1 MHTENTQNQASRI
14 AKEILSLA
22 RNTLMVH
29 LRFLDEALFRLTPE
43 QVDGRD
49 AYATD
54 GEKLYYTT
62 GQVFKRFKKEKTA
75 VARDFLHIVLHCVY
89 RHAFVSSLLDKRL
102 WNLAVD
108 IAVESTILSL
118 GLNAVS
124 TSKDVAQQSALQL
137 IQTYTRILTAEKV
150 NQYLR
155 SQNLSDQELGRLE
168 ALFFTD
174 DHSPWY
180 QASPSD
186 EQDGERQGDSDSD
199 GGASSSGP
207 TTSRQADEDTKD
219 PGKVDTALDA
229 ADDEGTSNE
238 QASQQSQ
245 IGGRTSLEQEW
256 RDIAQR
262 MQTDLETASVGQ
274 GTQAGGLLQQLGQLN
289 RERYD
294 YAAFLK
300 KFAVL
305 GEAMQVNDDEF
316 DYIYYTYGLS
326 LYGNLPLIEPLEYKE
341 VKRIRDFVIA
351 IDTSGSTS
359 GELVQRFLQKTY
371 NILLSTESFFS
382 KINLR
387 IIQCDAIIQ
396 ESIKITK
403 PEEFQDYVS
412 NYAIKGLG
420 GTDFRPVFAY
430 VDQQLAHREF
440 SNLKGLIYFTDGMGT
455 FPAKKP
461 NYETAFVF
469 IKDQYSDVA
478 VPSWA
483 IKLVLEKEE
492 L

>member
-1 MHTENTQNQASRI
+1 MHIENTQNQAARI
-14 AKEILSLA
+14 AKEILSFA

-29 LRFLDEALFRLTPE
+29 LRFLDEALFQLVPE
-43 QVDGRD
+43 QMDGHD

-62 GQVFKRFKKEKTA
+62 GQVFKRFKKKKTA
-75 VARDFLHIVLHCVY
+75 VARDYLHIVLHCVY
-89 RHAFVSSLLDKRL
+89 RHAFISSLLDQRL
-102 WNLAVD
+102 WNLAAD

-118 GLNAVS
+118 GFNAVS
-124 TSKDVAQQSALQL
+124 TSKDGAQQSALQL
-137 IQTYTRILTAEKV
+137 IHAHTKMLTAEKV
-150 NQYLR
+150 YQHLR
-155 SQNLSDQELGRLE
+155 SRNLSDQELGRLE

-174 DHSPWY
+174 DHSLWY

-186 EQDGERQGDSDSD
+186 EQEGEIQNDDDS
-199 GGASSSGP
+199 GGEAPSSGP
-207 TTSRQADEDTKD
+207 TTSKQTDKDTKD
-219 PGKVDTALDA
+219 PE
-229 ADDEGTSNE
+229 EGTMDSGAAGTGNDSNHL
-238 QASQQSQ
+238 SQQSN
-245 IGGRTSLEQEW
+245 RAYLEQEW

-262 MQTDLETASVGQ
+262 MQTDLETASKEQ

-305 GEAMQVNDDEF
+305 GEAMKVNDDEF

-382 KINLR
+382 KINLH
-387 IIQCDAIIQ
+387 IIQCDAVIQ
-396 ESIKITK
+396 EVAKITK
-403 PEEFQDYVS
+403 PEEFEDYVS
-412 NYAIKGLG
+412 NYTIKGLG

-430 VDQQLAHREF
+430 VDQLIDRKEF
-440 SNLKGLIYFTDGMGT
+440 NNLKGLIYFTDGMGT
-455 FPAKKP
+455 YPINKP

-469 IKDQYSDVA
+469 IKDQYSDLV